1 MLDFVQTKLDSFV
14 KWDVLRF
21 LKENPHTADTP
32 VGLAQCVGRK
42 PDVVGP
48 RLEEMVEDGL
58 LRVREVGGLRVY
70 SLTEDPAAADLINR
84 FLCCCEERRFR
95 LRAIFHVARN
105 MR

>member
-1 MLDFVQTKLDSFV
+1 MLEFVQTKLDSFV

-32 VGLAQCVGRK
+32 LGLARCVGRK
-42 PDVVGP
+42 ADVVGP
-48 RLEEMVEDGL
+48 RLEEMAEDGL
-58 LRVREVGGLRVY
+58 LQVRDVGEMRVY
-70 SLTEDPAAADLINR
+70 SLTENPRNSDLINR
-84 FLCCCEERRFR
+84 FLRSCEDRRFR